1 VTVTF
6 PYLQRATAAIAFAA
20 TISSPAF
27 ADPVGLWRSSD
38 GGTTRIAPCGAAL
51 CGYVA
56 SINPS
61 TDPETGRPRTDKNNL
76 DASKRSRPLIGV
88 PVLIGMRPD
97 SSGRWTGQ
105 LYDIGRGQVF
115 TGRLTELN
123 QSTVRVEGCM
133 LGICG
138 GENMTRVK

>member
-1 VTVTF
+1 VTF
-6 PYLQRATAAIAFAA
+6 PRLQHVTAAITLAA
-20 TISSPAF
+20 TMAGPAF

-38 GGTTRIAPCGAAL
+38 GGTTRIAPCGPAL

-61 TDPETGRPRTDKNNL
+61 TDPATGRPRTDKNNF
-76 DASKRSRPLIGV
+76 DASKRSRPLIGI
-88 PVLIGMRPD
+88 PVLIGMQPD
-97 SSGRWTGQ
+97 GSGRWTGH

-115 TGRLTELN
+115 TGRLTEIN

>member
-1 VTVTF
+1 MTVTF
-6 PYLQRATAAIAFAA
+6 PYLQRATAAIALAA
-20 TISSPAF
+20 TISGPAF

-38 GGTTRIAPCGAAL
+38 GGTTRIAACGPAL

-56 SINPS
+56 SVNPS
-61 TDPETGRPRTDKNNL
+61 MDPATGRPRTDKNNL
-76 DASKRSRPLIGV
+76 DASKRSRPLIGI
-88 PVLIGMRPD
+88 PVLIGMQPD
-97 SSGRWTGQ
+97 GSGRWTGH

-115 TGRLTELN
+115 TGRLTEIN